1 MFTVMRQR
9 DADRKAN
16 NADPDQ
22 TDPVSPGSTLF
33 AQACLYEYIRRL
45 CQSQSL
51 ETKAAKKEPTKT
63 FSCKMACKI
72 V

>member
-1 MFTVMRQR
+1 MFTVMRQK

-16 NADPDQ
+16 NADPGLS
-22 TDPVSPGSTLF
+22 V
-33 AQACLYEYIRRL
+33 CIY

-63 FSCKMACKI
+63 FSCKMAC
-72 V
+72 